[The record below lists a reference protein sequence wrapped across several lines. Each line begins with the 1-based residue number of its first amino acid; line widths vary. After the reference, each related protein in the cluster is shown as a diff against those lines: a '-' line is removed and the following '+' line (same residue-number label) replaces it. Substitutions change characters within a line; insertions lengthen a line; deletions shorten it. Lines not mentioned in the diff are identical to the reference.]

1 MTNKRAIRNGLV
13 ALVRRTA
20 VLSGIVLL
28 LVGSL
33 SRAQTPKSF
42 TLAWDP
48 SPDPTVVGYRVHYGN
63 SSGNLPQTID
73 VGNATTATVSNLT
86 AGQYFFV
93 VTSYNSLGLEST
105 PSTVVTFP
113 WHQGLP
119 R

>member
-1 MTNKRAIRNGLV
+1 MRICKILI

-113 WHQGLP
+113 
-119 R
+119 